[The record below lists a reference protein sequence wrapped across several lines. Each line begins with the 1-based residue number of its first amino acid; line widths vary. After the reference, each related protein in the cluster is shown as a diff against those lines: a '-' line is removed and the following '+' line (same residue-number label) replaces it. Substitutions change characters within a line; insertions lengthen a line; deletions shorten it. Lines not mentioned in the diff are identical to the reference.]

1 MVSNN
6 DNGRE
11 NAVENDGRLHHH
23 HHHHQQQHAQRLQ
36 ARRRRRYQH
45 SEASS
50 QERRR
55 YGRSS
60 VIFCPFTSISSL
72 AQKFWIHF
80 CGTDHN
86 SASLQYSNLAID
98 ICLMI
103 GAGGIYAEGGLPQ
116 VFFSNSGDY
125 TVNDEHLLAPHSS
138 SSSSSSPPSYH
149 TKDLVEFSLLYFS
162 LINGWFLYIHHYSA
176 RFTEV
181 SRYSWL
187 LSWMFI
193 ISMFYAVTHASMT
206 DIYYV
211 TGDHV
216 DINDRYGDHPLH
228 RSNHNNKSINE
239 DTNDHH
245 IWTSIKHLLT
255 ANLNGTISDNTQY
268 KKKKVTNSTS
278 HIMTMVFDQTGG
290 SGHHSSHL
298 AQAAATTKTFMYNYR
313 HFSIAMIYMRLA
325 VFLLLARVAWYVD
338 RAQPLAALLAVFIGD
353 AILCFALSAAS
364 DIDSATIL
372 WTFVA
377 ATELNLDFFLAVGLR
392 GPIQIPCRIGHTMR
406 RVYPLILAPLGGITV
421 QTFLLLSKASSSTQI
436 LFGFASMI
444 LLMTFGMLFYSL
456 HEGILDIMGTADRS
470 EVKKA
475 ALVVVLKLLG
485 YTIWLSGA
493 CLLVLLEEEKE
504 DQSSSGPTIL
514 MCRCIG
520 ATLICFLLLR
530 RIADRPRDWVEFL
543 WCVMVTLPW
552 TLIFWLRKIN
562 DGKDTTPM
570 MALSTI
576 VVIVSILNVAQ
587 SLDVMGVSDR
597 LWSFNIR
604 GVLTGTSNETDERSA
619 TDNDHDDRHDEP
631 EDENGD
637 WTTTEQMP
645 LIPPGGTNGS
655 QIGERDNLYLSI

>member
-1 MVSNN
+1 MDSNN
-6 DNGRE
+6 EIGRE
-11 NAVENDGRLHHH
+11 NAAENDGRQ
-23 HHHHQQQHAQRLQ
+23 HQQEQRQDTQRSQ
-36 ARRRRRYQH
+36 ARRRRRQRQP
-45 SEASS
+45 EASS
-50 QERRR
+50 QQRRR

-60 VIFCPFTSISSL
+60 VIFWPFTSISSF

-86 SASLQYSNLAID
+86 SASLLYSNLAID

-116 VFFSNSGDY
+116 VFFSNPGDY
-125 TVNDEHLLAPHSS
+125 TLDDQHLLAPSS
-138 SSSSSSPPSYH
+138 SSSSSLPPPSYH

-377 ATELNLDFFLAVGLR
+377 VTELHLDFFLAVGLR
-392 GPIQIPCRIGHTMR
+392 GPIQIPCRIEHTMR
-406 RVYPLILAPLGGITV
+406 RVYPLILAPLGGVTI
-421 QTFLLLSKASSSTQI
+421 QTFFLLSKAPSSLPQI

-444 LLMTFGMLFYSL
+444 LLMTLGMLFYSL
-456 HEGILDIMGTADRS
+456 HEGVLNIMGTTSRS
-470 EVKKA
+470 EVEKA
-475 ALVVVLKLLG
+475 ALIVVLKLLG

-504 DQSSSGPTIL
+504 DQSSSELTII
-514 MCRCIG
+514 MCRSIG
-520 ATLICFLLLR
+520 AALICFLLLR

-552 TLIFWLRKIN
+552 TLMFWLRKIN
-562 DGKDTTPM
+562 GGKDTTPM
-570 MALSTI
+570 KALSTI

-587 SLDVMGVSDR
+587 SLDVLGVSE
-597 LWSFNIR
+597 FNFR
-604 GVLTGTSNETDERSA
+604 GAITGTTNETDERSA
-619 TDNDHDDRHDEP
+619 ADNDHGDRHDEP
-631 EDENGD
+631 EVEDGD
-637 WTTTEQMP
+637 WTTEQLP
-645 LIPPGGTNGS
+645 LIPPGGTIDS
-655 QIGERDNLYLSI
+655 RIGERDNVYLSI